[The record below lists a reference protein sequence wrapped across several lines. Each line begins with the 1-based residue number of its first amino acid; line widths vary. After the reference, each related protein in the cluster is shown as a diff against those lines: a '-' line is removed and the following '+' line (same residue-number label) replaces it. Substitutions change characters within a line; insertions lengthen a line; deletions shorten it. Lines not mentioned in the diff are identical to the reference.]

1 MNDMLILNGKSSP
14 ELETEVKKRVSE
26 RIAAGKYKRE
36 DVEYVKN
43 LDLFP
48 LTDASNLD
56 SEMLERLRRVSQ
68 VWEVKLGYD
77 EITSHRPVLGP
88 IIVGIKKI
96 IFPLVSLVLK
106 KPLEQQRRFNAE
118 VVSLLA
124 KLASK

>member
-1 MNDMLILNGKSSP
+1 MLIVNGKSSP
-14 ELETEVKKRVSE
+14 ELEAEVKKKVSE
-26 RIAAGKYKRE
+26 RIEAGKYRRE

-48 LTDASNLD
+48 IKDASNLD
-56 SEMLERLRRVSQ
+56 SEMLERLRRISE
-68 VWEVKLGYD
+68 VWEVRLGYD

-88 IIVGIKKI
+88 IIVAIKKI

-106 KPLEQQRRFNAE
+106 KPIEQQRRFNAE

-124 KLASK
+124 KLASR

>member
-1 MNDMLILNGKSSP
+1 MFIVNGKLSP
-14 ELETEVKKRVSE
+14 ELEAEVKKRVSD
-26 RIAAGKYKRE
+26 RIATGKYRRE
-36 DVEYVKN
+36 DVDYVKN

-48 LTDASNLD
+48 LKDASNLD
-56 SEMLERLRRVSQ
+56 SEMLERLRRVSE

-77 EITSHRPVLGP
+77 EITSHRPLVGP
-88 IIVGIKKI
+88 IIVAIKKI

-124 KLASK
+124 KLASR

>member
-1 MNDMLILNGKSSP
+1 MFIVNGKSSP
-14 ELETEVKKRVSE
+14 EFEAEVKKRVLD
-26 RIAAGKYKRE
+26 RIASGKYKRE
-36 DVEYVKN
+36 DVEYVKG

-48 LTDASNLD
+48 LKDASNLD
-56 SEMLERLRRVSQ
+56 SEMLERLRRISE
-68 VWEVKLGYD
+68 VWEVKLGHD

-88 IIVGIKKI
+88 VIVAIKKI

-124 KLASK
+124 KLASR

>member
-1 MNDMLILNGKSSP
+1 MYFYNGNESP
-14 ELETEVKKRVSE
+14 EFVKEIKERVSAQ
-26 RIAAGKYKRE
+26 IKKGKYTKE

-48 LTDASNLD
+48 LKDASNLD
-56 SEMLERLRRVSQ
+56 NEMLERLRRISE

-77 EITSHRPVLGP
+77 EITSHRPVVGKL
-88 IIVGIKKI
+88 IVAVKKL

-124 KLASK
+124 KLASR